1 MADERTLTLT
11 SSNASAKSSAAA
23 NPITGGT
30 RQYSR
35 LARLGHILTGACALA
50 AAIATAANTNLVRLM
65 EYQAQMLFFELRGPV
80 EAPENIVILAIDN
93 ESLKQADI
101 YLSAPQQ
108 YAYLE
113 PIQTWP
119 WKRAAYAKAIDK
131 IMAAGAR
138 SVAVD
143 VVFDRPSKYGEAD
156 DQQLRQTLQ
165 RYAGKVTLGAIYEDI
180 QSNQGT
186 VNQLTQPLAQFLTQP
201 FSVGSINFPLE
212 ADGRIHRLGSEYR
225 KLLEQTYKKQLVDEF
240 KHLSVATPSFG
251 EAALTASGLNY
262 AKPKGDRI
270 HFWGPSGTFKQI
282 PFWYVLDPINWNG
295 YLQQGSYFKDKIV
308 LIGPTATELKD
319 FHKAPFSQSWLYPDP
334 LAGVEIHANAIATLL
349 QGKTLQEI
357 LPHTP
362 LKGLFVLLFS
372 VGAGWWLSKRKRSL
386 NLCGWTVGIVVAWS
400 GIGYIAFVYGG
411 LIVPVAVPVFAI
423 ALSGVSYLTTGVAI
437 SQLKKHDLRK
447 RLESNAT
454 LPEVRDILDTLDD
467 LNPLPVQSKAPVT
480 IKSQSA
486 QLNSVPAPINS
497 IPATN
502 NKIIGFRYEIVR
514 VLGQGGFGETYIA
527 CDIQRPGKPRCVV
540 KQLKPAFK
548 DAKHM
553 KLARRLFATEAEVL
567 EKVGQHAQIP
577 QLLAYFEEN
586 EQFYL
591 VQECIDGHPLD
602 EELLIG
608 RQLPESI
615 AINMLQEILQI
626 LEFVHGQG
634 VIHRDIKPSNIIR
647 REKDGKLVLIDFGAV
662 KEINTQLL
670 ENERQ
675 SRFTV
680 GIGTQG
686 YAPSEQCAGRPRFN
700 SDIYAV
706 GMMGIQALTGLPP
719 HQLVQDPE
727 TGEIL
732 WTSKAQVSEELAEV
746 ISKMVRYDFRQRYQT
761 ASEAREALL
770 KLTNFSHESV
780 TQADDMIDNSD
791 PENIDDFTKP
801 WSDRQEEEDE
811 ATKPW
816 TGMPQEEED
825 EATKPWTGM
834 PQEEDEATK
843 PWTGMPQEE
852 AEEQVSTRAEE

>member
-11 SSNASAKSSAAA
+11 GSDGSAKSSGEA
-23 NPITGGT
+23 NPITGTT

-35 LARLGHILTGACALA
+35 LARLGHILTGVCALA

-113 PIQTWP
+113 PLQTWP
-119 WKRAAYAKAIDK
+119 WKRAAYAKVIDK
-131 IMAAGAR
+131 IMAAGAS

-165 RYAGKVTLGAIYEDI
+165 RYAGKVTLAAIYEDI

-186 VNQLTQPLAQFLTQP
+186 VNQLTQPLDQFLTQP
-201 FSVGSINFPLE
+201 FSVGAINFPLE
-212 ADGRIHRLGSEYR
+212 PDGRIHRLGSEYR
-225 KLLEQTYKKQLVDEF
+225 KLLEQTYNKKLLAEVTA
-240 KHLSVATPSFG
+240 LSVETPSFA
-251 EAALTASGLNY
+251 EAALTAARLNY
-262 AKPKGDRI
+262 AKPKGSRI

-349 QGKTLQEI
+349 QGKTLREI
-357 LPHTP
+357 IPHTP

-372 VGAGWWLSKRKRSL
+372 VGASWWLSQRKRSL
-386 NLCGWTVGIVVAWS
+386 TRFGWTVAIVVTWS

-411 LIVPVAVPVFAI
+411 LILPVAVPALAI

-437 SQLKKHDLRK
+437 SQLKKRDLRK
-447 RLESNAT
+447 LVESNAT
-454 LPEVRDILDTLDD
+454 LPEVRDILNTLDNLD
-467 LNPLPVQSKAPVT
+467 PVPVQSSAPVT

-486 QLNSVPAPINS
+486 PLNTVPAPLKS
-497 IPATN
+497 APATN

-615 AINMLQEILQI
+615 VINMLQEILHI
-626 LEFVHGQG
+626 LEFVHNQG

-670 ENERQ
+670 ESQGQ

-686 YAPSEQCAGRPRFN
+686 YAPNEQCAGRPQFN

-706 GMMGIQALTGLPP
+706 GMTGIQALTGLPP
-719 HQLVQDPE
+719 HQLIQDPE
-727 TGEIL
+727 TGELL

-746 ISKMVRYDFRQRYQT
+746 ISKMVRYDFRQRYKT

-770 KLTNFSHESV
+770 KLTNVAQESV
-780 TQADDMIDNSD
+780 TAADVAIDNSE

-801 WSDRQEEEDE
+801 WSDRQEEDNVATEPWSGMPQEDND

-816 TGMPQEEED
+816 SGTPQED
-825 EATKPWTGM
+825 NDATKPWSGTLD
-834 PQEEDEATK
+834 EE
-843 PWTGMPQEE
+843 EE
-852 AEEQVSTRAEE
+852 KQD

>member
-1 MADERTLTLT
+1 MADERTLTLSGSDT
-11 SSNASAKSSAAA
+11 SAKSSAAA
-23 NPITGGT
+23 NPIAATT

-35 LARLGHILTGACALA
+35 LARLGHILTGACALG

-65 EYQAQMLFFELRGPV
+65 EYQAQMLFFELRGSV

-108 YAYLE
+108 YGYLE
-113 PIQTWP
+113 PLQTWP
-119 WKRAAYAKAIDK
+119 WKRAAYALAIDK
-131 IMAAGAR
+131 ILAAGAR

-143 VVFDRPSKYGEAD
+143 LVFDRPSKYGEAD
-156 DQQLRQTLQ
+156 DQLLRQTLQ
-165 RYAGKVTLGAIYEDI
+165 RYAGRVTLGAIYEDI

-186 VNQLTQPLAQFLTQP
+186 VNQLTQPLDQFLTQP

-212 ADGRIHRLGSEYR
+212 PDGRIHRLGSQYR
-225 KLLEQTYKKQLVDEF
+225 KLLEQTYKKKLLDEVTA
-240 KHLSVATPSFG
+240 LSVETRSFA
-251 EAALTASGLNY
+251 EAALTASRLNY
-262 AKPKGDRI
+262 ARPKGDRI

-295 YLQQGSYFKDKIV
+295 YLQQGRYFKDKIV
-308 LIGPTATELKD
+308 LIGPTADELKD
-319 FHKAPFSQSWLYPDP
+319 FHKAPFSQSWLYPDA
-334 LAGVEIHANAIATLL
+334 LSGVEIHANAIATLL
-349 QGKTLQEI
+349 QGKTLREI
-357 LPHTP
+357 ISHTP
-362 LKGLFVLLFS
+362 LKGLFVLLLS
-372 VGAGWWLSKRKRSL
+372 VGASWWLSKRKRSL
-386 NLCGWTVGIVVAWS
+386 TRFGWTVAIVVVWS
-400 GIGYIAFVYGG
+400 AIGYIAFVYGG
-411 LIVPVAVPVFAI
+411 LILPVAVPVFAI

-437 SQLKKHDLRK
+437 SQQKKRDLRK
-447 RLESNAT
+447 LVDSNAT

-467 LNPLPVQSKAPVT
+467 LNPVPVHSSAPLT
-480 IKSQSA
+480 IKSESA
-486 QLNSVPAPINS
+486 PLNSTPAQINS

-502 NKIIGFRYEIVR
+502 NKIIGSRYEIVR

-540 KQLKPAFK
+540 KQLKPVFK

-615 AINMLQEILQI
+615 VIHMLQEILQI
-626 LEFVHGQG
+626 LEFVHAQG

-670 ENERQ
+670 ESEAK

-686 YAPSEQCAGRPRFN
+686 YAPNEQCAGRPQLN

-706 GMMGIQALTGLPP
+706 GMTGIQALTGLPP
-719 HQLVQDPE
+719 HQLIQDPE
-727 TGEIL
+727 TGELL
-732 WTSKAQVSEELAEV
+732 WTSKAQVSEELAAV
-746 ISKMVRYDFRQRYQT
+746 ISKMVRYDFRQRYKT
-761 ASEAREALL
+761 AKEARQALL
-770 KLTNFSHESV
+770 KLANFSPESV
-780 TQADDMIDNSD
+780 TQADEMLDNSE
-791 PENIDDFTKP
+791 PENIDDFTTP
-801 WSDRQEEEDE
+801 WSDRQDEEDE

-816 TGMPQEEED
+816 TG
-825 EATKPWTGM
+825 
-834 PQEEDEATK
+834 
-843 PWTGMPQEE
+843 
-852 AEEQVSTRAEE
+852 

>member
-11 SSNASAKSSAAA
+11 NSDGSANNSAAA
-23 NPITGGT
+23 NPITATT

-35 LARLGHILTGACALA
+35 LARLGHILTGVCALA

-113 PIQTWP
+113 PLQTWP

-143 VVFDRPSKYGEAD
+143 LVFDRPSKYGGAD

-186 VNQLTQPLAQFLTQP
+186 VNQLTQPLSQFLTQP

-212 ADGRIHRLGSEYR
+212 PDGRIHKLGSEYR
-225 KLLEQTYKKQLVDEF
+225 KLLEQTYNKKLLDEMTA
-240 KHLSVATPSFG
+240 LSVETRSFA
-251 EAALTASGLNY
+251 EAVLTGSGINY

-295 YLQQGSYFKDKIV
+295 YLQRGNFFKDKIV
-308 LIGPTATELKD
+308 LIGPTADELKD
-319 FHKAPFSQSWLYPDP
+319 FHKAPFSQSWLYPEP

-357 LPHTP
+357 IPHTP

-372 VGAGWWLSKRKRSL
+372 VGASWWLSQRKRAL
-386 NLCGWTVGIVVAWS
+386 TRFGWTVAIVVTWS
-400 GIGYIAFVYGG
+400 AVSYIAFVYGG
-411 LIVPVAVPVFAI
+411 LIVPVAVPVLAI
-423 ALSGVSYLTTGVAI
+423 ALSGASYVTTGVAI
-437 SQLKKHDLRK
+437 SQLKKRDLRK
-447 RLESNAT
+447 LLESNAT

-467 LNPLPVQSKAPVT
+467 LNPLPVNSSVPVT

-486 QLNSVPAPINS
+486 PLNSAPAQINS
-497 IPATN
+497 TPATN
-502 NKIIGFRYEIVR
+502 NKIIGSRYEIVR

-527 CDIQRPGKPRCVV
+527 CDIQRPGKPKCVV
-540 KQLKPAFK
+540 KQLKPVFK
-548 DAKHM
+548 DVKHL

-567 EKVGQHAQIP
+567 EKVGQHPQIP

-591 VQECIDGHPLD
+591 VQEFIDGHPLD

-615 AINMLQEILQI
+615 VIHMLQEILHI
-626 LEFVHGQG
+626 LEFVHAQA

-670 ENERQ
+670 ETEGK

-686 YAPSEQCAGRPRFN
+686 YAPNEQCAGRPQLN

-706 GMMGIQALTGLPP
+706 GMTGIQALTGLPP
-719 HQLVQDPE
+719 HQLIQDPE
-727 TGEIL
+727 TGELL
-732 WTSKAQVSEELAEV
+732 WTSKAKVSAELAEV
-746 ISKMVRYDFRQRYQT
+746 ISKMVRYDFRQRYKT
-761 ASEAREALL
+761 ASEARAALL
-770 KLTNFSHESV
+770 KLTNFAHESL
-780 TQADDMIDNSD
+780 TAAEHTIDNSE

-801 WSDRQEEEDE
+801 WPDSQAEDDVTTE
-811 ATKPW
+811 PWSGMPQDDDDTTKPW
-816 TGMPQEEED
+816 LDP
-825 EATKPWTGM
+825 
-834 PQEEDEATK
+834 
-843 PWTGMPQEE
+843 PQEE
-852 AEEQVSTRAEE
+852 ADE

>member
-1 MADERTLTLT
+1 MADDPTLTLT
-11 SSNASAKSSAAA
+11 SSNGSGKSSGAG
-23 NPITGGT
+23 NPTPGT

-35 LARLGHILTGACALA
+35 LASLGHILTGACALA

-65 EYQAQMLFFELRGPV
+65 EYQAQMLFFELRGPL

-93 ESLKQADI
+93 ESLKQADT
-101 YLSAPQQ
+101 YLTAPQQ

-119 WKRAAYAKAIDK
+119 WKRSAYAKAIDK

-138 SVAVD
+138 SVALD
-143 VVFDRPSKYGEAD
+143 LVFDRPSKYGAAD

-165 RYAGKVTLGAIYEDI
+165 RYGGKVTLGALYEDV
-180 QSNQGT
+180 QTHQGT
-186 VNQLTQPLAQFLTQP
+186 VHQLTQPHLQFLTQP

-212 ADGRIHRLGSEYR
+212 PDGRIHRLGSEYR
-225 KLLEQTYKKQLVDEF
+225 QLLEQTYNKKLVDEF
-240 KHLSVATPSFG
+240 KALSVATVSFA

-262 AKPKGDRI
+262 PKPKGDRI
-270 HFWGPSGTFKQI
+270 HYWGPSGTFKQI

-295 YLQQGSYFKDKIV
+295 YLQQGNYFKDKIV

-319 FHKAPFSQSWLYPDP
+319 FHKAPFSQSWLYPDSLP
-334 LAGVEIHANAIATLL
+334 GVEIHANAIATLL
-349 QGKTLQEI
+349 QSKTLGEI
-357 LPHTP
+357 IPHTP
-362 LKGLFVLLFS
+362 LKGLFVLLFT
-372 VGAGWWLSKRKRSL
+372 VGAGWWLSQGKRSL
-386 NLCGWTVGIVVAWS
+386 TRCGWTVAIVVAWS
-400 GIGYIAFVYGG
+400 SIGYIAFVYGG

-423 ALSGVSYLTTGVAI
+423 ALSGVSYVTTGVAI
-437 SQLKKHDLRK
+437 SQLKKRDLRK
-447 RLESNAT
+447 LVESNAT
-454 LPEVRDILDTLDD
+454 LPEVRDILATLDD
-467 LNPLPVQSKAPVT
+467 LNPLPMQSSAPVT

-486 QLNSVPAPINS
+486 PLNTAPAKLS
-497 IPATN
+497 STPAKN
-502 NKIIGFRYEIVR
+502 NKIIGGRYEIVR

-540 KQLKPAFK
+540 KQLRPAFK

-567 EKVGQHAQIP
+567 EKVGQHHQIP

-608 RQLPESI
+608 RKLPESI
-615 AINMLQEILQI
+615 VIKMLQEILQI
-626 LEFVHGQG
+626 LEFVHAQG

-662 KEINTQLL
+662 KEINTQLM
-670 ENERQ
+670 ESEGK

-686 YAPSEQCAGRPRFN
+686 YAPNEQCAGRPQLN

-706 GMMGIQALTGLPP
+706 GMTGIQALTGLPP
-719 HQLVQDPE
+719 HQLIQDPE
-727 TGEIL
+727 TGELL
-732 WTSKAQVSEELAEV
+732 WISKAQVSEELAAV
-746 ISKMVRYDFRQRYQT
+746 ISKMVRYDFRQRYKT
-761 ASEAREALL
+761 ASEARAALL
-770 KLTNFSHESV
+770 KLTNFSQEKV
-780 TQADDMIDNSD
+780 TQADDTIDNSE

-801 WSDRQEEEDE
+801 WSDKLDQEEQ
-811 ATKPW
+811 ATTPW
-816 TGMPQEEED
+816 SGMPQAEEQ
-825 EATKPWTGM
+825 ATTPWSGM
-834 PQEEDEATK
+834 PQAEEQATT
-843 PWTGMPQEE
+843 PWSGIPQEE
-852 AEEQVSTRAEE
+852 AEETGGTPTPQ

>member
-1 MADERTLTLT
+1 MADERTLTLSGSDT
-11 SSNASAKSSAAA
+11 SAKSSAAA
-23 NPITGGT
+23 NPIAATT

-35 LARLGHILTGACALA
+35 LARLGHILTGACALG

-113 PIQTWP
+113 PLQTWP
-119 WKRAAYAKAIDK
+119 WKRAAYAKVIDK
-131 IMAAGAR
+131 IMAAGAS

-165 RYAGKVTLGAIYEDI
+165 RYAGKVTLAAIYEDI

-186 VNQLTQPLAQFLTQP
+186 VNQLTQPLDQFLTQP
-201 FSVGSINFPLE
+201 FSVGAINFPLE
-212 ADGRIHRLGSEYR
+212 PDGRIHRLGSEYR
-225 KLLEQTYKKQLVDEF
+225 KLLEQTYNKKLLAEVTA
-240 KHLSVATPSFG
+240 LSVETPSFA
-251 EAALTASGLNY
+251 EAALTASRLNY
-262 AKPKGDRI
+262 PKPKGSRI
-270 HFWGPSGTFKQI
+270 HYWGPSGTFKQI

-295 YLQQGSYFKDKIV
+295 YLQQGSFFKDKIV

-319 FHKAPFSQSWLYPDP
+319 FHKAPFSQSWLYPDA
-334 LAGVEIHANAIATLL
+334 LSGVEIHANAIATLL
-349 QGKTLQEI
+349 QGKTLREI
-357 LPHTP
+357 ISHTP
-362 LKGLFVLLFS
+362 LKGLFVLLLS
-372 VGAGWWLSKRKRSL
+372 VGASWWLSKRKRSL
-386 NLCGWTVGIVVAWS
+386 TRFGWTVAIVVVWS
-400 GIGYIAFVYGG
+400 AIGYIAFVYGG
-411 LIVPVAVPVFAI
+411 LILPVAVPVFAI

-437 SQLKKHDLRK
+437 SQQKKRDLRK
-447 RLESNAT
+447 LVDSNAT

-467 LNPLPVQSKAPVT
+467 LNPVPVHSSAPLT
-480 IKSQSA
+480 IKSESA
-486 QLNSVPAPINS
+486 PLNSTPAQINS

-502 NKIIGFRYEIVR
+502 NKIIGSRYEIVR

-540 KQLKPAFK
+540 KQLKPVFK

-615 AINMLQEILQI
+615 VIHMLQEILQI
-626 LEFVHGQG
+626 LEFVHAQG

-670 ENERQ
+670 ESEAK

-686 YAPSEQCAGRPRFN
+686 YAPNEQCAGRPQLN

-706 GMMGIQALTGLPP
+706 GMTGIQALTGLPP
-719 HQLVQDPE
+719 HQLIQDPE
-727 TGEIL
+727 TGELL
-732 WTSKAQVSEELAEV
+732 WTSKAQVSEELAAV
-746 ISKMVRYDFRQRYQT
+746 ISKMVRYDFRQRYKT
-761 ASEAREALL
+761 AKEARQALL
-770 KLTNFSHESV
+770 KLANFSPESV
-780 TQADDMIDNSD
+780 TQADEMLDNSE
-791 PENIDDFTKP
+791 PENIDDFTTP
-801 WSDRQEEEDE
+801 WSDRQDEEDE

-816 TGMPQEEED
+816 TGMPQEDED
-825 EATKPWTGM
+825 ATKPWTGM
-834 PQEEDEATK
+834 PQEDEDATK
-843 PWTGMPQEE
+843 PWTGMPQAE
-852 AEEQVSTRAEE
+852 AEEQGGRGAEE